1 MSTTEIL
8 ARLPALSP
16 EERVVIRDRIDALD
30 DVVFELSPED
40 RRLIADRVA
49 AHHRAPDEGTS
60 WAVVEATIRQELGL

>member
-16 EERVVIRDRIDALD
+16 EERAVIRDRIDPLD

-60 WAVVEATIRQELGL
+60 WAEVEARICALIGT

>member
-16 EERVVIRDRIDALD
+16 EERAVIRDRIDAID
-30 DVVFELSPED
+30 DAVLELSPAE

-49 AHHRAPDEGTS
+49 AHRRAPDEGTS
-60 WAVVEATIRQELGL
+60 WAVAEASIRQELGL